1 MMTTRYTPFDV
12 FQNFTC
18 TGMELYDLRHS
29 YFGDDGKPL
38 TAHFS
43 LPTGDDLLKIHFS
56 DADVVRV
63 LDELLLSTEEYGIE
77 RIGVKPYHFAYRV
90 ENSRF
95 FLSQS
100 EFYRDQY
107 REAVHYRFITGGAC
121 LDVLTKSGPNFALV
135 RCFVRDDPEPDDV

>member
-18 TGMELYDLRHS
+18 TGMELYELRHS
-29 YFGDDGKPL
+29 YLRDGKPL
-38 TAHFS
+38 TAYFS
-43 LPTGDDLLKIHFS
+43 LPTGDDLLEIRFS

-77 RIGVKPYHFAYRV
+77 LIGEKPYHFAYRV

-100 EFYRDQY
+100 ELY
-107 REAVHYRFITGGAC
+107 REQSRDAVHYRFITGGAC
-121 LDVLTKSGPNFALV
+121 LDVLTKFAPNFALV
-135 RCFVRDDPEPDDV
+135 RCFARSREPDEV